1 MINLYENAFLADY
14 DTMCEIM
21 ASIEQYTD
29 FCKVKAHELQ
39 VLREGCL
46 RELEQMEYI
55 PMPFVEE
62 LREISNKYRMYER
75 EFMIGKSLKN
85 CVFNLMKTKEE
96 KIGCFQEAVANTIMN
111 NVY

>member
-1 MINLYENAFLADY
+1 MINLYENASLADY

-39 VLREGCL
+39 VLREDCL

-62 LREISNKYRMYER
+62 LREISKQYRMYER

-85 CVFNLMKTKEE
+85 CVFNLMKTKEG
-96 KIGCFQEAVANTIMN
+96 KIGCFQEAVANTIRRI
-111 NVY
+111 